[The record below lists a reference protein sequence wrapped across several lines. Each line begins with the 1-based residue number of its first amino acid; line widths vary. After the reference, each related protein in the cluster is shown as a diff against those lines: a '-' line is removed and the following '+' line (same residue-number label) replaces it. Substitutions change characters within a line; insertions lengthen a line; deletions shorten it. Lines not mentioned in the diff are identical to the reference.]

1 MSKLRYIFSLLLCL
15 CLTSCVGLLVGAAA
29 GVVSVKYFEGKLTV
43 LYEAPYEDTWDAS
56 LKALED
62 LGLAIEN
69 KTEKPMG
76 TGKISTK
83 ATKDNESVTITVE
96 YKSTQETEV
105 TIRVGLFGDEKTS
118 NRIKDKISS
127 TLSIK

>member
-1 MSKLRYIFSLLLCL
+1 MRDCYWARPPVWAVISII
-15 CLTSCVGLLVGAAA
+15 
-29 GVVSVKYFEGKLTV
+29 EGDLTV
-43 LYEAPYEDTWDAS
+43 IYEAPYENTWNAS

-76 TGKISTK
+76 KGKISTK
-83 ATKDNESVTITVE
+83 ATKDNESVTLTVE

-105 TIRVGLFGDEKTS
+105 TIRVGLFGDENAS

-127 TLSIK
+127 TLSLK